1 MRQRQAIALL
11 ALVGLFVA
19 LYLWLHALGFG
30 GAIKCGASGGC
41 ETVQTSQ
48 WAVFLGFPVA
58 FYGVVGY
65 LAVLIVALLALRP
78 AALAERK
85 WNVVLAGLATAG
97 LLFTAYL
104 TYLELFVIHAICRWC
119 VGSAIVMTLI
129 WIIALAAFRRPRA
142 AASPPPNSPAPR
154 TDPGVSQP
162 LRDPPA

>member
-1 MRQRQAIALL
+1 MRYRQAIALL

-30 GAIKCGASGGC
+30 GPIKCGTGEC

-48 WAVFLGFPVA
+48 YAVLFGLPVA

-65 LAVLIVALLALRP
+65 LAILIVALVALRP
-78 AALAERK
+78 AALLEPK
-85 WNVVLAGLATAG
+85 WNQVLVGLATVG

-119 VGSAIVMTLI
+119 VGSAIIITAI
-129 WIIALAAFRRPRA
+129 WLVSLVSLR
-142 AASPPPNSPAPR
+142 SPATR
-154 TDPGVSQP
+154 TDPV
-162 LRDPPA
+162 A